1 MNLKGLIKELKE
13 VVETKVDNLIYFYE
27 MSQPEG
33 KIRENIRNFS
43 TLIIKHLLKILM
55 YGNQTS
61 IHHWCSEIN
70 SWLEQCTEIKIK
82 KKNRYPNGKEVNKWL
97 LTYWTHPSD
106 IEKIRINI
114 EKKYGKTSSSNEALY
129 EKVILSL
136 NELCKNINNLTI
148 NEIEQI
154 VTKFMN

>member
-1 MNLKGLIKELKE
+1 M
-13 VVETKVDNLIYFYE
+13 
-27 MSQPEG
+27 
-33 KIRENIRNFS
+33 
-43 TLIIKHLLKILM
+43 
-55 YGNQTS
+55 
-61 IHHWCSEIN
+61 
-70 SWLEQCTEIKIK
+70 
-82 KKNRYPNGKEVNKWL
+82 NKWL

-114 EKKYGKTSSSNEALY
+114 EKKYGKTSSSNEVLY